1 MFQSTSRLPGDVKG
15 PNWGVKGRVN
25 MSGHEHVIPITYREI
40 SAVYPVPA
48 LQYYSPITATHKLDS
63 HPKSSRVLRPS
74 YVINLFFAPCRAH
87 AVAVRHIQRSLEHS
101 VWCMV

>member
-1 MFQSTSRLPGDVKG
+1 MIYLAGQMNRMVDGTVGEV
-15 PNWGVKGRVN
+15 
-25 MSGHEHVIPITYREI
+25 E
-40 SAVYPVPA
+40 
-48 LQYYSPITATHKLDS
+48 QYYSPITATHKLDS